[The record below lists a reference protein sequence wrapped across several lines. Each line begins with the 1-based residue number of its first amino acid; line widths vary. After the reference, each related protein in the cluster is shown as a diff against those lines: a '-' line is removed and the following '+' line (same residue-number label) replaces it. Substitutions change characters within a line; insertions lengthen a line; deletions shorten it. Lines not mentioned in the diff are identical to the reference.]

1 MQFQPKAGKWQLRTI
16 LLVNALYNT
25 KTGAG
30 RERDDLAE
38 IQIIVLKP
46 RTGQASSGQQHRQVE
61 EKREGK
67 AV

>member
-1 MQFQPKAGKWQLRTI
+1 
-16 LLVNALYNT
+16 VNALYNT